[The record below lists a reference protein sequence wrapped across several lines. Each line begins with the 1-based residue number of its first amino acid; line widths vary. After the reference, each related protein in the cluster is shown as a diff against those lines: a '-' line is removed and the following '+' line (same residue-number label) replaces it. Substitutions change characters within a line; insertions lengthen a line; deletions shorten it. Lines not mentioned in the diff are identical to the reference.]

1 MKKLSTVF
9 SLLIFFLVVSV
20 TAEDSVLLKENTLLP
35 AGYGGIELGMSVDE
49 VKNALKKNSE
59 FGYNGDRDV
68 SLLPGENRILIET
81 DADAGHMYAYLE
93 RCWFQFYKDK
103 LYIITITLNTERID
117 HYSVFSALCKKYGN
131 PEMLSPEKSTWKNGS
146 VTMSLENPLSLKYVD
161 NKTFDAIRDQALVGP
176 SGREMSRNE
185 FLEGL

>member
-1 MKKLSTVF
+1 MKNFSTVF
-9 SLLIFFLVVSV
+9 PLFIFFLTAPI
-20 TAEDSVLLKENTLLP
+20 TAESFVLSEGNTLLP

-81 DADAGHMYAYLE
+81 DAAAGHTYTYLE

-117 HYSVFSALCKKYGN
+117 HYSVFNALCKKYGN
-131 PEMLSPEKSTWKNGS
+131 PEILSPEKSTWKNDS